1 MILSDSEFRTIRDLV
16 YKHTGIYLTESKKT
30 LIVARFHRTLMTKG
44 FKDFSEYCAFVEKD
58 SSGRALSELV
68 NRISTNH
75 TFFYREKAHFEFLS
89 ARGLPEIREMLIKQR
104 SRDLRVWCAGCATGE
119 EAYTIVM
126 MMLEYFGSEYVNW
139 DAGVLATDISG
150 KVLEIAKEGIYS
162 EERLEHLPEYLK
174 KKYFRKTLK
183 GLWEIS
189 NIVRKEVTF
198 RRFNL
203 MNTIFPFREKFHIIF
218 CRNVMIYF
226 DRLAKDALVKRFYEM
241 TSPGGYLFVGHS
253 ESLERNRTAYRYVV
267 PAVYKKGMEL

>member
-1 MILSDSEFRTIRDLV
+1 MVLSDSEFRAIRDLV
-16 YKHTGIYLTESKKT
+16 YKHTGIYLTENKKT
-30 LIVARFHRTLMTKG
+30 LIVARLHRMLIEKG
-44 FKDFSEYCAFVEKD
+44 FKDFSAYCAFVGKD
-58 SSGRALSELV
+58 SSGRALSDLV

-75 TFFYREKAHFEFLS
+75 TFFYREKAHFEFFS
-89 ARGLPEIREMLIKQR
+89 ARTLPEVRDMLMKNH

-126 MMLEYFGSEYVNW
+126 MMLEYFGSEYFNW
-139 DAGVLATDISG
+139 DAGVLATDISE
-150 KVLEIAKEGIYS
+150 KVLDIAKEGFYS

-189 NIVRKEVTF
+189 DIVRKEVTF

-203 MNTIFPFREKFHIIF
+203 MNPTFPFKEKFHIIF

-226 DRLAKDALVKRFYEM
+226 DRFAKDALVKRFYEM

-267 PAVYKKGMEL
+267 PAVYKKGVEL